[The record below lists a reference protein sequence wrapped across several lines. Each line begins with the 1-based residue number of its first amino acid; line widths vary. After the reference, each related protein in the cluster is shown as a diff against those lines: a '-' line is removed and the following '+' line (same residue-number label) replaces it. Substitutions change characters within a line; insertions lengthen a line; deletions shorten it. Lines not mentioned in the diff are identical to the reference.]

1 MRAAQR
7 STFTLAITAS
17 LALAACGGD
26 RESSA
31 NASADSAALATGRDT
46 TASTAGGSV
55 AGATTWN
62 DANTVAFMGAV
73 HNAEI
78 EGGRTATQK
87 ATNREVRAFG
97 QMLVNDHTRALNEL
111 NQANAASSNAG
122 QVPPDFQQMAADT
135 KQKLESTPK
144 GAEFDRTFVD
154 AQAQAHQ
161 AVLDRLNQA
170 GNAQLG
176 NDVDGRVDKMKESV
190 EKHLREA
197 QRLQQSLGGNA
208 AR

>member
-1 MRAAQR
+1 
-7 STFTLAITAS
+7 
-17 LALAACGGD
+17 
-26 RESSA
+26 
-31 NASADSAALATGRDT
+31 
-46 TASTAGGSV
+46 
-55 AGATTWN
+55 
-62 DANTVAFMGAV
+62 
-73 HNAEI
+73 
-78 EGGRTATQK
+78 
-87 ATNREVRAFG
+87 
-97 QMLVNDHTRALNEL
+97 MLVNDHTRALNEL
-111 NQANAASSNAG
+111 NQANAASNNAG
-122 QVPPDFQQMAADT
+122 QVPQDFQQMAADT
-135 KQKLESTPK
+135 KQKLESTAK